1 MRTAGRW
8 TLRSPRR
15 KLARHSRQ
23 FRARVQAALAKLLVK
38 MNKPAEAR
46 EAYQSAIM
54 DAQTVEPVFQAD
66 TLKGLE
72 KSLRSLN

>member
-1 MRTAGRW
+1 MNHIT
-8 TLRSPRR
+8 RSEIFAHRG
-15 KLARHSRQ
+15 Q
-23 FRARVQAALAKLLVK
+23 MDAAL
-38 MNKPAEAR
+38 AEAR

-66 TLKGLE
+66 TLQGLE